1 MQKKS
6 GIYNRECLQNKKLSA
21 NKNRRL
27 FFSKKVRD
35 ILV

>member
-6 GIYNRECLQNKKLSA
+6 GIYNEECLQNKKLSA
-21 NKNRRL
+21 IKNSWL

-35 ILV
+35 I